1 MLPVSAQF
9 QQYDEQGNA
18 QINTTV
24 PRYEDLQPFDPEN
37 KWTMT
42 AKVEVE
48 DKKLIQQAKDELIA
62 LQRELVGC
70 FNLKFVDRFAFD
82 TRVRI

>member
-1 MLPVSAQF
+1 MLPVSSQL
-9 QQYDEQGNA
+9 QQRDEQGNA
-18 QINTTV
+18 QVNTVV
-24 PRYEDLQPFDPEN
+24 PPYEVLQPYDPEN
-37 KWTMT
+37 KWVMT

-48 DKKLIQQAKDELIA
+48 DKKLVQQAKDELVA
-62 LQRELVGC
+62 LQRELIGC